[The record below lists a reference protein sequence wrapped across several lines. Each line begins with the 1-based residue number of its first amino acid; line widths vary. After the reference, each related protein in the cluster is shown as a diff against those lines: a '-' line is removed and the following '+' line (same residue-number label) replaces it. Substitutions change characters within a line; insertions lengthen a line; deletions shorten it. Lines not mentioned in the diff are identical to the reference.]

1 MNEIQICTVVYY
13 DGVEAY
19 TTHRALYI
27 DVEGKYKLTTR
38 SEKELKADMKSAGVE
53 LLKVDMNC
61 VSFDGAKEFIRNV
74 KPSDIGNTADERDV
88 EYLVDKFF
96 EYFVEQ

>member
-1 MNEIQICTVVYY
+1 MLRHTQHIE
-13 DGVEAY
+13 
-19 TTHRALYI
+19 LYI
-27 DVEGKYKLTTR
+27 DIEGKYKLTSW
-38 SEKELKADMKSAGVE
+38 SEKELKADMRSAGVE

-61 VSFDGAKEFIRNV
+61 ASFDGAKEFIRNV

-96 EYFVEQ
+96 

>member
-1 MNEIQICTVVYY
+1 MTKVQICTVVYY

-19 TTHRALYI
+19 TAHRALYI
-27 DVEGKYKLTTR
+27 DVDGKYKL
-38 SEKELKADMKSAGVE
+38 SSISDKALKADMKSAGVE

-61 VSFDGAKEFIRNV
+61 ASFDGAKDFLKNV
-74 KPSDIGNTADERDV
+74 KPNDIGNTADQRDV

-96 EYFVEQ
+96 EYFIDN